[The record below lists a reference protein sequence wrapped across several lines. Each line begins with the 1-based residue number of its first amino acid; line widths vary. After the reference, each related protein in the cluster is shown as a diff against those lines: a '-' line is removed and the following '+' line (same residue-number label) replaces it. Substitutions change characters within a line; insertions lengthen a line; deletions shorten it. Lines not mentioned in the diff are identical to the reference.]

1 MKKCLAFLLLI
12 NCQML
17 IFGQSGF
24 QFETQKSKVVIPFQL
39 INNLIF
45 IPIEV
50 NGIQLNFL
58 LDSGVD
64 ETILL
69 SLDDKEEVGF
79 KNVQKI
85 KLKGLGSNEAIEGL
99 KSSNNVLSFKGL
111 VDRNHDVYIVLDQSF
126 NFSSHIGIPVNGII
140 GYNFFKNNTVEI
152 NYNKRKIIVYK
163 DIDKLKK
170 KLKKYDSSPIT
181 IERNKP
187 YLVAN
192 VTLNHQEIS
201 SKLLID
207 IGNSDALWLFENKVK
222 NINVPTVNF
231 EDFLGKGFSG
241 DINGFRAKISK
252 FKINNFEFN
261 DPIVA
266 FPDSISI
273 KSVNKVQDRVGSIG
287 GEILKR
293 FNIIFDYSNTIVYL
307 KKSHF
312 YYDEFSYNRSGI
324 ELQNEGMQWVQET
337 VNLNTVT
344 LDNTYDING
353 NKTLNDFKLKFTLKP
368 IYSISSIRK
377 NSPAEAC
384 GLKVG
389 DIIVSIDNVEGYRY
403 TLQTINNLLK
413 AEDGKWLNFVI
424 EREGKIL
431 KFKFQLKSIL

>member
-1 MKKCLAFLLLI
+1 MKKCLAFLLFL
-12 NCQML
+12 NCQ
-17 IFGQSGF
+17 IAVFGQSGF
-24 QFETQKSKVVIPFQL
+24 QFETQKSKVAIPFQL

-45 IPIEV
+45 IPVEV
-50 NGIQLNFL
+50 NGIKLNFL

-69 SLDDKEEVGF
+69 SLDDKEEIGF

-99 KSSNNVLSFKGL
+99 KSSNNTLSFKGL

-140 GYNFFKNNTVEI
+140 GYNFFKNNIVEI
-152 NYNKRKIIVYK
+152 NYNKKKIFVYK
-163 DIDKLKK
+163 DSDKLKK
-170 KLKKYDSSPIT
+170 KLKNYASSPIT

-192 VTLNHQEIS
+192 VALNNQEIP

-207 IGNSDALWLFENKVK
+207 IGNSDALWLFENKTR
-222 NINVPTVNF
+222 NITIPKVNF
-231 EDFLGKGFSG
+231 EDYLGKGFSG

-252 FKINNFEFN
+252 IKINNFEFN
-261 DPIVA
+261 SPIVS

-273 KSVNKVQDRVGSIG
+273 KSVSKVKDRVGSIG

-293 FNIIFDYSNTIVYL
+293 FNVIFDYPNQTVFL

-312 YYDEFSYNRSGI
+312 YYDDFTYNRSGI

-337 VNLNTVT
+337 INLNTVT
-344 LDNTYDING
+344 LDNTYDANG
-353 NKTLNDFKLKFTLKP
+353 NKASNDFKLKFTLKP

-403 TLQTINNLLK
+403 SLQTINNLLK

-424 EREGKIL
+424 EREAKIL
-431 KFKFQLKSIL
+431 KFRFQLKSIL

>member
-1 MKKCLAFLLLI
+1 MKKCFAFLLFI
-12 NCQML
+12 NCQIL

-24 QFETQKSKVVIPFQL
+24 QFETQKSKIVIPFQL

-45 IPIEV
+45 IPMEV
-50 NGIQLNFL
+50 NGIKLNFL

-69 SLDDKEEVGF
+69 SLDDKEAIGF

-99 KSSNNVLSFKGL
+99 KSSNNTLSFKGL

-152 NYNKRKIIVYK
+152 NYNKKKIFVYK
-163 DIDKLKK
+163 DSEKLRK
-170 KLKKYDSSPIT
+170 KLKKYASSPIT

-187 YLVAN
+187 YLMAN
-192 VTLNHQEIS
+192 VALNDQEIP

-207 IGNSDALWLFENKVK
+207 IGNSDAVWLFENKEK
-222 NINVPTVNF
+222 NITVPKVNF

-252 FKINNFEFN
+252 IKIDNFEFN
-261 DPIVA
+261 DPIVS

-273 KSVNKVQDRVGSIG
+273 KSVNKVKDRVGSIG

-293 FNIIFDYSNTIVYL
+293 FNVIFDYSNKKIYF
-307 KKSHF
+307 KKSH
-312 YYDEFSYNRSGI
+312 YYDDEFTYNRSGI

-337 VNLNTVT
+337 VNLKTVT
-344 LDNTYDING
+344 IDNTYDGNG
-353 NKTLNDFKLKFTLKP
+353 NKSLNDFKLKFTLKP

-377 NSPAEAC
+377 NSPAAAC

-389 DIIVSIDNVEGYRY
+389 DQIVSIDNIEGYRY
-403 TLQTINNLLK
+403 TLQSINNLFK
-413 AEDGKWLNFVI
+413 SEDGKWLNFVI
-424 EREGKIL
+424 ERDGKML
-431 KFKFQLKSIL
+431 KFRFQLKSIL